1 MSDLESGRLP
11 AGTTSTTI
19 EQLDK
24 EQSANAASRSIHSSD
39 SATIEG
45 VGINGI
51 AVDKPSDAAILEKTA
66 GLTDNE
72 KFAVEDGN
80 NTDGSNALPL
90 TVDAEGRPVVWDWA
104 TDSANPYNW
113 SKGRKW
119 AQVACFAS
127 VAFTTSVGTS
137 IMSPAHTDLMLEFG
151 ISSTAAIL
159 PLTFYVLALAIGP
172 VIIGGPLS
180 EVVGRYPILL
190 LGTPFGLLFTVGAA
204 LVPTSSLAGLCVLRF
219 FAGFA
224 LSPSLAIASGV
235 LTETFRPVERGL
247 PVACFIVTP
256 FLGPG
261 MGPVLGAF
269 ATRKGWRWTQW
280 TIVFFAAF
288 SILLTIA
295 IGRETYHPVIK
306 RRRAKELGIA
316 LPAEDLRPDIPWS
329 QRIYNFI
336 TIGLIRPLHMLVAEP
351 IIGLS
356 CLYVACEF
364 ATLFSFFAAVPF
376 VFQIVY
382 RFGREEC
389 GLVFI
394 SIVVGSVLGLLTVL
408 LTDIFIYKK
417 RQVPR
422 FHPAPPPPEHRL
434 YAAMIGS
441 FGLPVGLFWFG
452 WSGFHGVHWI
462 STTLAIVP
470 FAWGNICIFISLM
483 QYMGDTYTGSIV
495 ASGASANSLAR
506 YSLASVFP
514 LFTIQMYEK
523 LGINW
528 ASSLLGFVAVALLP
542 VPFLFFKLGPRIRAH
557 SRYT

>member
-1 MSDLESGRLP
+1 
-11 AGTTSTTI
+11 
-19 EQLDK
+19 
-24 EQSANAASRSIHSSD
+24 
-39 SATIEG
+39 
-45 VGINGI
+45 
-51 AVDKPSDAAILEKTA
+51 
-66 GLTDNE
+66 
-72 KFAVEDGN
+72 
-80 NTDGSNALPL
+80 
-90 TVDAEGRPVVWDWA
+90 
-104 TDSANPYNW
+104 
-113 SKGRKW
+113 
-119 AQVACFAS
+119 
-127 VAFTTSVGTS
+127 
-137 IMSPAHTDLMLEFG
+137 ML
-151 ISSTAAIL
+151 
-159 PLTFYVLALAIGP
+159 V
-172 VIIGGPLS
+172 
-180 EVVGRYPILL
+180 
-190 LGTPFGLLFTVGAA
+190 
-204 LVPTSSLAGLCVLRF
+204 
-219 FAGFA
+219 
-224 LSPSLAIASGV
+224 
-235 LTETFRPVERGL
+235 
-247 PVACFIVTP
+247 
-256 FLGPG
+256 
-261 MGPVLGAF
+261 
-269 ATRKGWRWTQW
+269 
-280 TIVFFAAF
+280 TIVFA
-288 SILLTIA
+288 
-295 IGRETYHPVIK
+295 RETYHPVIK
-306 RRRAKELGIA
+306 RRRAKQLGIV

-382 RFGREEC
+382 GFGREDC

-422 FHPAPPPPEHRL
+422 FHPSPPPPEHRL

-441 FGLPVGLFWFG
+441 FGLPIGLFWFG
-452 WSGFHGVHWI
+452 WSGYHGVHWI
-462 STTLAIVP
+462 STVLAIVP

-528 ASSLLGFVAVALLP
+528 ASSLLGFVAIALLP
-542 VPFLFFKLGPRIRAH
+542 VPWLFFKFGPRIRAH

>member
-1 MSDLESGRLP
+1 MSTDPEAGRTP
-11 AGTTSTTI
+11 AEPAAVLLSDV
-19 EQLDK
+19 DK
-24 EQSANAASRSIHSSD
+24 ERAAKASTHSVHSSD

-45 VGINGI
+45 V
-51 AVDKPSDAAILEKTA
+51 AVAADQSSDGAIIEKTA
-66 GLTDNE
+66 GE
-72 KFAVEDGN
+72 KLPEDDGN
-80 NTDGSNALPL
+80 NTDGPLPL
-90 TVDAEGRPVVWDWA
+90 TVDAEGRPVAWDWA

-113 SKGRKW
+113 TMGRKW
-119 AQVACFAS
+119 AQVAAFAS

-151 ISSTAAIL
+151 VGSTAAIL

-172 VIIGGPLS
+172 IIIGGPLS
-180 EVVGRYPILL
+180 ETVGRYPILIV
-190 LGTPFGLLFTVGAA
+190 GTPLGMLFSIGAA
-204 LVPTSSLAGLCVLRF
+204 LVPSSSLAGLCVLRF
-219 FAGFA
+219 FAGFFF
-224 LSPSLAIASGV
+224 SPSLAIASGV

-247 PVACFIVTP
+247 PVAVFIVTP

-269 ATRKGWRWTQW
+269 ACRKGWRWTQW

-288 SILLTIA
+288 SIIVALIG
-295 IGRETYHPVIK
+295 GRETYHPVIK
-306 RRRAKELGIA
+306 RRRAKQLGIT
-316 LPAEDLRPDIPWS
+316 LPPEDLRPDIPWLT
-329 QRIYNFI
+329 RIYNFI

-376 VFQIVY
+376 VFEIVY
-382 RFGREEC
+382 WFGREQC

-394 SIVVGSVLGLLTVL
+394 SIVVGSFIGLLTVL

-422 FHPAPPPPEHRL
+422 FHPEPPPPEHRL

-441 FGLPVGLFWFG
+441 FGLPTGLFWFG
-452 WSGFHGVHWI
+452 WSGYHGVHWI

-528 ASSLLGFVAVALLP
+528 ASSLLGFISVALLP
-542 VPFLFFKLGPRIRAH
+542 LPWLFFKFGPRIRAH

>member
-1 MSDLESGRLP
+1 MVDLESGQLP
-11 AGTTSTTI
+11 AGTTSTAFLGLDD
-19 EQLDK
+19 EQL
-24 EQSANAASRSIHSSD
+24 ASRSVRSSD
-39 SATIEG
+39 SATVEG
-45 VGINGI
+45 VGIAGGH
-51 AVDKPSDAAILEKTA
+51 APDDAMVDMNSGEV
-66 GLTDNE
+66 DNE
-72 KFAVEDGN
+72 KLPAEDGN

-90 TVDAEGRPVVWDWA
+90 TVDAEGNPVVWDWA
-104 TDSANPYNW
+104 TDPANPYNW

-119 AQVACFAS
+119 AQVASFAS
-127 VAFTTSVGTS
+127 VGFTTSVGTS

-151 ISSTAAIL
+151 VSSTAAIL
-159 PLTFYVLALAIGP
+159 PLTFYVLALGIGP
-172 VIIGGPLS
+172 VVIGGPLS
-180 EVVGRYPILL
+180 ELVGRHRILL
-190 LGTPFGLLFTVGAA
+190 FGNPIGLLFTVGAA
-204 LVPTSSLAGLCVLRF
+204 LVPTSSLAGLCALRF

-269 ATRKGWRWTQW
+269 ATRKGWRWTEW

-288 SILLTIA
+288 SMLVTIA
-295 IGRETYHPVIK
+295 FGRETYHPVLK
-306 RRRAKELGIA
+306 RCRAKELGIA
-316 LPAEDLRPDIPWS
+316 LPAEDRRPHITWP
-329 QRIYNFI
+329 QRIHGFL
-336 TIGLIRPLHMLVAEP
+336 TVGLIRPLHMLVAEP
-351 IIGLS
+351 IVGLS

-364 ATLFSFFAAVPF
+364 ATLFSFFAAVPY
-376 VFQIVY
+376 VFQVKY
-382 RFGREEC
+382 GFGREES
-389 GLVFI
+389 GLVFV
-394 SIVVGSVLGLLTVL
+394 SIIVGSVLGLLTVI
-408 LTDIFIYKK
+408 LTDVFIYKK

-422 FHPAPPPPEHRL
+422 FHPNSPPPEHRL

-441 FGLPVGLFWFG
+441 FGLPIGLFWFG
-452 WSGFHGVHWI
+452 WSGYHRAHWI
-462 STTLAIVP
+462 STVLAIVP

-483 QYMGDTYTGSIV
+483 QYMGDTFTGSIV
-495 ASGASANSLAR
+495 ASSASANSLAR

-528 ASSLLGFVAVALLP
+528 ASSLLGFVAIALLP
-542 VPFLFFKLGPRIRAH
+542 VPWLFFKFGERIRAH